1 MVQKTKVDKNTK
13 TTSQSI
19 SVFIEE
25 NQRGAY
31 CFWTPMFYKLQYY
44 ITFTLHNKIITI
56 SLALHSSKMCGANA
70 TLGKVQLK

>member
-44 ITFTLHNKIITI
+44 ITFTLHN
-56 SLALHSSKMCGANA
+56 
-70 TLGKVQLK
+70 